1 MARSSGGRSARLSRA
16 AFEAIAESIPHIV
29 WLSGPDGATDYFNEL
44 GTEYTG
50 LPRQANYGWGWVE
63 LVHPEDAERAR
74 LGWEHATRTAT
85 PFELTYRIRRSDGM
99 HRWHAFR
106 ALPVRSA
113 EGEILRWI
121 GTADDLEQVCAHE
134 DDEVRVDR
142 QTHQLRALMEAI
154 NAPAAAR
161 GLGLDA
167 RYRARRVNEVLQAAD
182 RPAEALRA
190 DPAGLLPRL
199 SPREVAVLRLLAVGC
214 TNAEVANFLG
224 ISLRSVEAARAGVRR
239 TLGVQSRADLVRFAL
254 DAGLT
259 DAKGWPGKDLR

>member
-1 MARSSGGRSARLSRA
+1 MARSTGGRAARLSRA
-16 AFEAIAESIPHIV
+16 AFEAIAESIPHMV
-29 WLSGPDGATDYFNEL
+29 WLAGPDGATDYFNEL

-74 LGWEHATRTAT
+74 LGWEHATRTVT
-85 PFELTYRIRRSDGM
+85 PFELTYRIRRSDGV

-121 GTADDLEQVCAHE
+121 GTADDLEYVCAHE
-134 DDEVRVDR
+134 DDEVRLDR
-142 QTHQLRALMEAI
+142 QTRQLRALMEAI
-154 NAPAAAR
+154 DPQAAAR
-161 GLGLDA
+161 GRSLDA
-167 RYRARRVNEVLQAAD
+167 RRKTRRVNEVLEAAD
-182 RPAEALRA
+182 RPAGAPQS
-190 DPAGLLPRL
+190 DPAALITRL

-214 TNAEVANFLG
+214 TNAEVANLLG

-239 TLGVQSRADLVRFAL
+239 TLGLQSRADLVRFAF

-259 DAKGWPGKDLR
+259 DAQG